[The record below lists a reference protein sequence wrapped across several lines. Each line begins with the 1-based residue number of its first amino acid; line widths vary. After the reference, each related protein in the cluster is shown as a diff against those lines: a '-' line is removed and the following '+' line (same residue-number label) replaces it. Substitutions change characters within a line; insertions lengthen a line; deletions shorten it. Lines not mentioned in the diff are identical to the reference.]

1 LQFEKM
7 IDTPNSVPAGGKK
20 HAPIK
25 LIRDLESTSG
35 YWAAIWTLCVM
46 PDVHVVVDAPIGCYN
61 LIAQAVT
68 DYTDAIADIDNI
80 TPSTMR
86 EQEVT
91 MLGTAGKVRATVEA
105 VRQIHPGKA
114 VIVLSTAESEMI
126 SSDHGDWLS
135 KMNPPVPFFWSQSL
149 EGDEYIGRD
158 RILAWLWDN
167 FGRNSRYEIT
177 NSGSN
182 GASMSVEPPNLE
194 SGIWNSEKP
203 RSALVNVIGTT
214 YGCFNG
220 PADLH
225 EIKRLVEGAGG
236 VLNLVYPFESKLA
249 DTPKLADAAVNVLM
263 YREYGETLAKK
274 LDKPFLYAPMG
285 VRETTA
291 FVEKLGELLGT
302 QDKAAAFIAR
312 EKKTTLLPVWDLW
325 KGVQSDWFATTEF
338 AVVAGQTYTEGLVK
352 MLSEEFGM
360 KLQFAAARPYQPGG
374 MDNIAIRETLHK
386 KQPGFLFGS
395 QNEKIYL
402 TEAGAKATFYIPAS
416 FPGAIVRRALGTPFM
431 GYSGVVYVLQEI
443 INRYYEI
450 VFNFL
455 PYDDVKSA
463 GQLRQVDNPL
473 TGASNLKW
481 TDDARNSMD
490 SHLEGVPWLSRISAT
505 RELRS
510 TVERYALRNA
520 VSEVTA
526 DVVKDALM
534 GQ

>member
-1 LQFEKM
+1 MTETQLEA
-7 IDTPNSVPAGGKK
+7 PVPAGGKK

-68 DYTDAIADIDNI
+68 DYTDAIADIDNV

-105 VRQIHPGKA
+105 VRQLHPGKE
-114 VIVLSTAESEMI
+114 VIVISTAESEMI

-135 KMNPPVPFFWSQSL
+135 KMTPPVPFFWSQSL
-149 EGDEYIGRD
+149 EGDEYSGRD
-158 RILAWLWDN
+158 RVLAWMWDS
-167 FGRNSRYEIT
+167 FGQNSKFQIS

-182 GASMSVEPPNLE
+182 STLASAEPSNLE
-194 SGIWNSEKP
+194 SGIGNSDP
-203 RSALVNVIGTT
+203 AALRRVNIIGAT
-214 YGCFNG
+214 YGCFNSA
-220 PADLH
+220 ADLH
-225 EIKRLVEGAGG
+225 EVKRLVEGAGG
-236 VLNLVYPFESKLA
+236 VLNLVYPSESKLA
-249 DTPKLADAAVNVLM
+249 DTPKLADAAVNILM
-263 YREYGETLAKK
+263 YREFGETLAKK
-274 LDKPFLYAPMG
+274 LDRPFLYAPMG
-285 VRETTA
+285 VRETTE
-291 FVEKLGELLGT
+291 FIERLGELLGT
-302 QDKAAAFIAR
+302 QDQAAAFIAR
-312 EKKTTLLPVWDLW
+312 EKKSTLLPVWDLW
-325 KGVQSDWFATTEF
+325 KGVQSDWFATTEY
-338 AVVAGQTYTEGLVK
+338 AVVAGQTYAEGLVK

-360 KLQFAAARPYQPGG
+360 TLQFAASRPYQPGG
-374 MDNIAIRETLHK
+374 MDNIAIREALHK

-395 QNEKIYL
+395 LNEKIYL
-402 TEAGAKATFYIPAS
+402 TEAGARNTFFIPAA

-473 TGASNLKW
+473 TGASTLKW
-481 TDDARNSMD
+481 TDEARAQMD
-490 SHLEGVPWLSRISAT
+490 EHLAGVPWLSRISAT

-510 TVERYALRNA
+510 TIERYAVRQG
-520 VSEVTA
+520 VKEVTGA
-526 DVVKDALM
+526 VVRDALRAV
-534 GQ
+534 